1 MLRVLPLALL
11 AAVASADPAPP
22 ALWYAQPAERWEP
35 ERLPLGNG
43 RLGVM
48 LDGGVGVDRI
58 QFNEESLWTGDANPS
73 GGYDYSKDKPNS
85 FGAYQ
90 NFGEVTVT
98 LDGSAAAT
106 VKAARPDGATLPHS
120 GNESVAHSFDGD
132 AQTKWCLEHGG
143 SKVVWQVE
151 LGTAAPL
158 RSYALTSANDVPNRD
173 PSDWVLEGSSD
184 GKRWVQLDQRAGLKP
199 FAQRHQRQVFE
210 IESSKSGSFRLYRI
224 VFTPRDATHFQVGEI
239 ELAGIS
245 LRSGGVPVGYV
256 RRLDLAEGV
265 HATSVP
271 GQSARQAFVSAPA
284 QVAVLRYAFDRPS
297 AGLVALA
304 DAHGNPTRAKGSA
317 LVAEGQFTNG
327 LVFASKV
334 QVVAPRGGK
343 VVAEGTTLRFE
354 DCPEVL
360 VILGART
367 NYVMDPA
374 KSFKGSAPLPR
385 LEAEV
390 EAAVAKGFDALRAEH
405 VADHRAWMSRVDVAW
420 GRTDPKVAELPTDQR
435 LAAYAKGGAD
445 PELEATLYQYGRY
458 LLLGSSRPGC
468 LPANLQGIWNE
479 SNHPAWA
486 SDYHNNINIQM
497 CYWLAEVS
505 NLSECHVPL
514 TDWIIASVPGCRA
527 ATKADSK
534 RFGSNPRGWAA
545 RTSQNIWG
553 GNGWE
558 WNLPGNAWM
567 AQHAWEHYAFTLDKA
582 FLRDRAYPLLKEVCE
597 FWLDHLKALP
607 DGRLVVPNGWSPEH
621 GPREDGVAHDQ
632 QIVWDLFQNTIEAS
646 QALGVDEA
654 LRTELKAKQAKLVG
668 PQIGRWGQLMEWMVD
683 RDDPNDHHRHTSQ
696 LFAVYPGRQI
706 SVQRTPELAAAAMK
720 SLEARGSVGDS
731 RRSWTWAWRSA
742 MWARFGRG
750 DRVAEMIRGLMTHNM
765 LTNLF
770 ANHPPFQLDGNYGI
784 VAGISEALVQSHA
797 GEIVLLPALPPAW
810 PEGHANGLRARG
822 AIEVRELSWKDGRL
836 ERATLVSAIDQTVAV
851 RINGEVRQVALK
863 AKVPAEL
870 R

>member
-1 MLRVLPLALL
+1 MSRVLFVYLFAALAG
-11 AAVASADPAPP
+11 AAEPTLRYDRPAKN
-22 ALWYAQPAERWEP
+22 WER

-43 RLGVM
+43 RLGAM

-98 LDGSAAAT
+98 ISDAT
-106 VKAARPDGATLPHS
+106 SIDVRALRPDGSTLSHS
-120 GNESVAHSFDGD
+120 GDESVAHSFDGV
-132 AQTKWCLEHGG
+132 AQSKWCVEHAG
-143 SKVVWQVE
+143 SHVIWQVD
-151 LGTAAPL
+151 LGIAAL
-158 RSYALTSANDVPNRD
+158 LKSYALTSANDVPNRD
-173 PSDWVLEGSSD
+173 PSDWTLEGSTN
-184 GKRWVQLDQRAGLKP
+184 GKAWVKLDERKGLKP
-199 FAQRHQRQVFE
+199 FAKRFE
-210 IESSKSGSFRLYRI
+210 RKSFDLIQPATYRFYRI
-224 VFTPRDATHFQVGEI
+224 VFKPRDVTHFQVGEI
-239 ELAGIS
+239 ELTDIALHGTS
-245 LRSGGVPVGYV
+245 MPSGYV
-256 RRLDLAEGV
+256 RSLNLFEGV
-265 HATSVP
+265 HTTVIL
-271 GQSARQAFVSAPA
+271 GQSSREAFASAPA
-284 QVAVLRYAFDRPS
+284 QVVIARYVFDHPTS
-297 AGLVALA
+297 GAIALK
-304 DAHGNPTRAKGSA
+304 DAHGNLTRADRTSLISTGK
-317 LVAEGQFTNG
+317 FTNG
-327 LVFASKV
+327 LEFATKV
-334 QVVAPRGGK
+334 QVVMPQGGK
-343 VVAEGTTLRFE
+343 VTVSNDTLRFE
-354 DCPEVL
+354 QSKELVL
-360 VILGART
+360 ILGART

-374 KSFKGSAPLPR
+374 KGFKGSAPLSR

-390 EAAVAKGFDALRAEH
+390 AAAEAKGFANLRVEH
-405 VADHRAWMSRVDVAW
+405 VADHRSWMNRVDINW
-420 GRTDPKVAELPTDQR
+420 GKTDAAVSSLPTDKR
-435 LAAYAKGGAD
+435 LLAYGKGGQD
-445 PELEATLYQYGRY
+445 PELESTLYQYGRY
-458 LLLGSSRPGC
+458 LLIGSSRPGC

-479 SNHPAWA
+479 SNQPAWA

-514 TDWIIASVPGCRA
+514 TDWVIAMAPGCRE
-527 ATKADSK
+527 ATRADSK
-534 RFGSNPRGWAA
+534 RFGPNPRGWAA

-567 AQHAWEHYAFTLDKA
+567 AQHAWEHYAYSLDKV
-582 FLRDRAYPLLKEVCE
+582 FLRERAYPLLKEISE

-607 DGRLVVPNGWSPEH
+607 DGRLVIPNGWSPEH

-646 QALGVDEA
+646 EALGVDDA
-654 LRTELKAKQAKLVG
+654 FCNELKAKQAKLVG
-668 PQIGRWGQLMEWMVD
+668 PKIGRWGQLMEWMVD

-706 SVQRTPELAAAAMK
+706 SMQRTPEFAAAAMK

-742 MWARFGRG
+742 MWARFERG
-750 DRVAEMIRGLMTHNM
+750 DRVAEMIRGLMTYNM
-765 LTNLF
+765 LPNLF

-797 GEIVLLPALPPAW
+797 GEIVLLPALPMSW
-810 PEGHANGLRARG
+810 PEGHANGLKARG
-822 AIEVRELSWKDGRL
+822 AIEVKELSWKAGVF
-836 ERATLVSAIDQTVAV
+836 ERAVLLSAIDQTVAV
-851 RINGEVRQVALK
+851 RIKGEVRQVNLK
-863 AKVPAEL
+863 ANLPVEL